1 MSCKTEVSS
10 ANRNICNFYKILQS
24 KCSLFAA
31 DRCKTVGTKQDI
43 LSEFKILM

>member
-1 MSCKTEVSS
+1 MSCKAEICS
-10 ANRNICNFYKILQS
+10 ANQNICNFYKIYKS

-43 LSEFKILM
+43 LSESKILR